1 MIGIYCIKN
10 LINEKRYIGQ
20 SGNIL
25 KRWNSHI
32 SDLKNGSHR
41 NRLLQSDFDKVGVE
55 GFSFTVLEE
64 LEDRVNINEREQY
77 WINKLKTFEEYNQQV
92 SLSEENIDNI
102 EYIPIEILNGINVS
116 LRRHPKDGC
125 ISYITYEIL
134 IGILNEYYKSKDNK
148 IDISISKILKM
159 RNLKRGKATH
169 KTCELYFNKL
179 VDITLCNEPIIEC
192 VEYNPKY
199 NKGNFV
205 LLNNLFT
212 KELKFMPYNKKIFNS
227 LSTAMTKHLY
237 LLINLHKLK
246 TSNKVISIN
255 KDEIFIY
262 DDSDIYSYNR
272 KVKNA
277 FEELVDR
284 KLIKTFSTK
293 EHSFEVHL

>member
-41 NRLLQSDFDKVGVE
+41 NRLLQSDFDKVGIE

-64 LEDRVNINEREQY
+64 LEDRININEREQY

-102 EYIPIEILNGINVS
+102 EYIPIEILNGVNVS
-116 LRRHPKDGC
+116 LRRQPKDGC

-134 IGILNEYYKSKDNK
+134 LGILNEYYNSKDNK
-148 IDISISKILKM
+148 INISISKILKM
-159 RNLKRGKATH
+159 RNLKRGKASH

-179 VDITLCNEPIIEC
+179 IDIKLHDKPVIEC
-192 VEYNPKY
+192 IEYNPKY

-212 KELKFMPYNKKIFNS
+212 KELKFMQYNKKIFNS
-227 LSTAMTKHLY
+227 LSSTMTKHLY
-237 LLINLHKLK
+237 LLINLYKLK
-246 TSNKVISIN
+246 TSNSVININ
-255 KDEIFIY
+255 KNEIFIY
-262 DDSDIYSYNR
+262 DDNSKYSYNK

-277 FEELVDR
+277 FEELIN
-284 KLIKTFSTK
+284 KELIKNFSEK
-293 EHSFEVHL
+293 EHTFEVRL

>member
-1 MIGIYCIKN
+1 MKNTIKRF
-10 LINEKRYIGQ
+10 LY
-20 SGNIL
+20 L
-25 KRWNSHI
+25 K
-32 SDLKNGSHR
+32 K
-41 NRLLQSDFDKVGVE
+41 
-55 GFSFTVLEE
+55 
-64 LEDRVNINEREQY
+64 
-77 WINKLKTFEEYNQQV
+77 
-92 SLSEENIDNI
+92 NIDNI

-116 LRRHPKDGC
+116 LRRQPKDGC

-246 TSNKVISIN
+246 TFNKVISIN

-284 KLIKTFSTK
+284 KMIKTFSTK
-293 EHSFEVHL
+293 EHSFEIQL

>member
-41 NRLLQSDFDKVGVE
+41 NRLLQSDFDKVGIE

-64 LEDRVNINEREQY
+64 LEDRININEREQY

-102 EYIPIEILNGINVS
+102 EYVPIEILNGVNVS
-116 LRRHPKDGC
+116 LRRQPKDGC

-134 IGILNEYYKSKDNK
+134 LGILNEYYNSKDNK
-148 IDISISKILKM
+148 INISISKILKM
-159 RNLKRGKATH
+159 RNLKRGKASH
-169 KTCELYFNKL
+169 RTCELYFNKL
-179 VDITLCNEPIIEC
+179 IDVKIHDKPVIEC
-192 VEYNPKY
+192 IEYNPKY

-205 LLNNLFT
+205 LLNNLFI

-227 LSTAMTKHLY
+227 LSSTMTKHLY
-237 LLINLHKLK
+237 MLINLYKLK
-246 TSNKVISIN
+246 TSNSVININ
-255 KDEIFIY
+255 KNEIFIY
-262 DDSDIYSYNR
+262 DDNSKYSYNK

-277 FEELVDR
+277 FEELIN
-284 KLIKTFSTK
+284 KELIKNFSEK
-293 EHSFEVHL
+293 EHTFEVRL